1 MSETGARPQVTH
13 RAVLVIAIPIVLSNI
28 STPLLGFADTAV
40 MGRMGDPKYI
50 GAVAL
55 GALIFTMVYW
65 TFGFLRMGT
74 TGLTAQA
81 EGAGD
86 GEEIRAALG
95 RAVLIAG
102 AIGAGLIAAQW
113 PIAFIAFALLD
124 GGPEVEALARGY
136 FDIRIWSAPFALAN
150 YALAG
155 WFIGLGRAKIA
166 LVLQVFL
173 NLVNVFFNIWLAL
186 GLGWGVA
193 GIAAGTLIAEVSA
206 ALLGLAIAARALG
219 AYPGTWTR
227 ARLLDAARLAR
238 TIAVNRDI
246 MIRTVVLLLSFA
258 WFTAKSAEAG
268 TVTLAVNSIL
278 LQFVTI
284 SAFFL
289 DGFALAAETLVGKAT
304 GARSLERFDMAAK
317 LSTLWAG
324 GISLVL
330 TAAIF
335 VFGGEIIDFL
345 TVDVEVRAMARVYL
359 AWAAMLPVLSV
370 WCYQLDG
377 IFIGATR
384 SAEMRNAAVMS
395 SAFFLALWWALTPF
409 GNHGLWAALAG
420 FNLMRAASLGFY
432 FPRLRRGLA

>member
-1 MSETGARPQVTH
+1 MRAQSAR
-13 RAVLVIAIPIVLSNI
+13 
-28 STPLLGFADTAV
+28 
-40 MGRMGDPKYI
+40 
-50 GAVAL
+50 
-55 GALIFTMVYW
+55 
-65 TFGFLRMGT
+65 
-74 TGLTAQA
+74 
-81 EGAGD
+81 
-86 GEEIRAALG
+86 
-95 RAVLIAG
+95 
-102 AIGAGLIAAQW
+102 GLIAAQW
-113 PIAFIAFALLD
+113 PVSFIAFRLLD
-124 GGPEVEALARGY
+124 GGAEVESLARVY

-155 WFIGLGRAKIA
+155 WFIGLGRAKVA

-206 ALLGLAIAARALG
+206 AALGLLLAARALG

-246 MIRTVVLLLSFA
+246 MIRTIVLLLSFA

-278 LQFVTI
+278 LQFVTV

-304 GARSLERFDMAAK
+304 GARNLRQFDMAAK
-317 LSTLWAG
+317 LSTAWAG

-330 TAAIF
+330 SAAIF
-335 VFGGEIIDFL
+335 LFGGAVIDFL
-345 TVDVEVRAMARVYL
+345 TIDAEVRSAARVYL
-359 AWAAMLPVLSV
+359 AWAAVLPALSV

-384 SAEMRNAAVMS
+384 STEMRNAALVS
-395 SAFFLALWWALTPF
+395 SGLFLVLWWLFLPY

-432 FPRLRRGLA
+432 YPRLRRALA